1 MDFEIVGE
9 ITVVETIAT
18 GQGIRDLRR
27 LRRSYGK
34 GRWRKVKGIARV
46 RLVTGRIRLAE
57 LHGTR
62 RMESGNERSSV
73 SATWTM
79 TMKRRKTLA
88 KYFAVCINNRG
99 YPASLELHKIYR
111 VLPDEDA
118 AEDGDIRVIDES
130 GEDYL
135 YSADRFVEVELP
147 QTVRR
152 SLLHAA

>member
-1 MDFEIVGE
+1 
-9 ITVVETIAT
+9 
-18 GQGIRDLRR
+18 
-27 LRRSYGK
+27 
-34 GRWRKVKGIARV
+34 
-46 RLVTGRIRLAE
+46 
-57 LHGTR
+57 
-62 RMESGNERSSV
+62 
-73 SATWTM
+73 
-79 TMKRRKTLA
+79 MKRRKTLA
-88 KYFAVCINNRG
+88 KHFVVCVNNRR

-118 AEDGDIRVIDES
+118 AEDGDVRVIDES